1 MDAVTTRCL
10 ITAACVYHVTPEEGG
25 VCVKFR
31 VKGSSGEEGGFFL
44 RQLEGHGGA
53 PQQP

>member
-1 MDAVTTRCL
+1 MDALTTWRL
-10 ITAACVYHVTPEEGG
+10 ITAACVYHVTTGDEG
-25 VCVKFR
+25 VRSLESRALLVRK
-31 VKGSSGEEGGFFL
+31 VAFFL

>member
-1 MDAVTTRCL
+1 MDALTTRCL

-25 VCVKFR
+25 CEVG